1 MVPWCNMSHETFY
14 VLDNH
19 EDIFKMIKK
28 EYLQLY
34 FFQGDV
40 LEVEDKIKNLFE
52 IDDDRDFEVF
62 KAVHFI
68 LSSEV
73 SNLIKYLPYLLRN
86 LSHSTNR
93 KDEEMRGRI
102 RGNIN
107 WNKTIKTRLSL
118 GYNDK
123 TLFVCSPPNKNYNLE
138 ENQLIK
144 FLLKK
149 IVFLKEHYLPF
160 ANPSNYEFNFE
171 RIDEDKDWYTK
182 VRNCYE
188 VSRRTLKKVYFD
200 EIDNIGKISNKHIK
214 KTANHKNILYS
225 KVVLDVFKLYKNLFI
240 ENNNKDI
247 LEDLINQRIIRSRDS
262 NKLFEVYILI
272 ELIKNLPGEPKYS
285 LLYNKK
291 GKNEKEHLF
300 ELLDESGNILIYYQ
314 KTPKELR
321 KNSMY
326 TELCDRYSIGHSV
339 RAPDIILKYEN
350 SKKYRLIE
358 IKNTN
363 NPNYIRDSIYKVMG
377 YLKDFEGKS
386 FLTDEYPVILVTFGG
401 INQKNV
407 NWQEDIVICNKD
419 EFMNSLKDGVFD
431 D

>member
-1 MVPWCNMSHETFY
+1 MSHETFN
-14 VLDNH
+14 VLNNH
-19 EDIFKMIKK
+19 EYLLEIIDM

-40 LEVEDKIKNLFE
+40 LETEDKIKSLFE
-52 IDDDRDFEVF
+52 IDDDKDLEMF
-62 KAVHFI
+62 KAAHFI

-73 SNLIKYLPYLLRN
+73 SSFIGYLPSLLRN
-86 LSHSTNR
+86 LSHSTYR

-107 WNKTIKTRLSL
+107 WNQTIKTRLSL

-149 IVFLKEHYLPF
+149 IIFLKEHYLPF
-160 ANPSNYEFNFE
+160 ANPSNYEFDFE

-200 EIDNIGKISNKHIK
+200 DIDDINKISNKHIK
-214 KTANHKNILYS
+214 KTANHKNFLYS
-225 KVVLDVFKLYKNLFI
+225 KVVFDVYRLYKKLFF
-240 ENNNKDI
+240 EKDNKDI
-247 LEDLINQRIIRSRDS
+247 LEELINQRIITSRDS
-262 NKLFEVYILI
+262 NKLFELYVLI
-272 ELIKNLPGEPKYS
+272 ELVKNITINLHGEPEYN
-285 LLYNKK
+285 LLYDKK
-291 GKNEKEHLF
+291 GKKENIFKVSNEK
-300 ELLDESGNILIYYQ
+300 DSILIYYQ
-314 KTPKELR
+314 KTPEDLY

-326 TELCDRYSIGHSV
+326 LELCEGYSIGHSV

-377 YLKDFEGKS
+377 YLKDFEENS
-386 FLTDEYPVILVTFGG
+386 FLTEEYPVILVTFGG

-419 EFMNSLKDGVFD
+419 EFMDSLKDGVFD